1 MKHEPKPI
9 ADGPLWPWVKVV
21 DELATELG
29 HVVTKANIAPYAGYC
44 GTFLHLRFAS
54 SIEVMVLSDS
64 SVMFEREPS
73 PGETHATYRW
83 VSVDAS
89 VSTPAE
95 LIPVLRQLL
104 ASAAKPTPE
113 YIAKLERIRSE
124 IK

>member
-29 HVVTKANIAPYAGYC
+29 RVVDRRDGPLG
-44 GTFLHLRFAS
+44 
-54 SIEVMVLSDS
+54 
-64 SVMFEREPS
+64 FERHVRARAEPRRS